1 MAPLNLARH
10 SLQTNASPEAVWRR
24 WVDVA
29 TWPDW
34 DRSLEGASLEGPF
47 QAGTQGFLRLQD
59 GRRMAFTITSVEPG
73 RTFLLQ
79 CRLPGAVLSMDH
91 RLEPSPHGSRLRREV
106 RLSGWL
112 AWLQARRLRTFLQE
126 NVPPALRTLARIA
139 ERPL

>member
-1 MAPLNLARH
+1 MILARH

-24 WVDVA
+24 WVDVG

-34 DRSLEGASLEGPF
+34 DRSLEGAGLDGPF
-47 QAGTQGFLRLQD
+47 QPGTGGFLRMQE
-59 GRRMAFTITSVEPG
+59 GRRMVFAIASVAPG
-73 RTFLLQ
+73 RGFVLE
-79 CRLPGAVLSMDH
+79 CRLPGAVLRMDH
-91 RLEPSPHGSRLRREV
+91 LVEPSTHGSRLQREV
-106 RLSGWL
+106 RLTGWL